1 MEQIKINDNVSLMY
15 IENEKFKTNLI
26 TVYFK
31 RPLLREQVTKNAI
44 LPYVLMS
51 STKNYKTPI
60 ELENKMQELYSSKI
74 NASIS
79 KMGEKQIVSFRLSF
93 VSDRYLK
100 EKITKQSI
108 ELLKE
113 IIFNPNIVDDK
124 FVKEYVD
131 IEKESVAEDIKSII
145 NNKDKYS
152 YNKAISIM
160 FENEPFSINS
170 DGYIED
176 LENIDEKNLYQY
188 YKEFISTSQI
198 DIVVAGNFDKKE
210 IIEDMKA
217 SFDINITPIKIE
229 QEKLHIHNYIGIIEE
244 KMDITQGK
252 LVLGYTFDVPYDT
265 KEYYHFLLYSDILG
279 GGIYSKLFN
288 VVREKHSLCYYIN
301 SFVHRYKGTMIIHS
315 GIEHENKEKTV
326 KLIQELMQDMI
337 EGKITDKEIDS
348 AKKYFY
354 YSLEALDDSLSA
366 LSDFYYSQKLSTV
379 PKEIEELR
387 QIVDGI
393 TIQDIQKV
401 AKKGKKD
408 LEYFLTNIEKQ

>member
-1 MEQIKINDNVSLMY
+1 M
-15 IENEKFKTNLI
+15 FK
-26 TVYFK
+26 
-31 RPLLREQVTKNAI
+31 
-44 LPYVLMS
+44 
-51 STKNYKTPI
+51 
-60 ELENKMQELYSSKI
+60 
-74 NASIS
+74 
-79 KMGEKQIVSFRLSF
+79 
-93 VSDRYLK
+93 
-100 EKITKQSI
+100 
-108 ELLKE
+108 
-113 IIFNPNIVDDK
+113 
-124 FVKEYVD
+124 
-131 IEKESVAEDIKSII
+131 
-145 NNKDKYS
+145 
-152 YNKAISIM
+152 
-160 FENEPFSINS
+160 NEPFAINS

-188 YKEFISTSQI
+188 YKECISTSQI
-198 DIVVAGNFDKKE
+198 DIVIAGNFDKKE

-217 SFDINITPIKIE
+217 SFDININPIKIE
-229 QEKLHIHNYIGIIEE
+229 KEKLHIHNDIGTVEE
-244 KMDITQGK
+244 NMDITQGK

-301 SFVHRYKGTMIIHS
+301 SFIHKYKGTMIIHS

-408 LEYFLTNIEKQ
+408 LEYFLTNIEK